1 MNVFFNY
8 FYQRIYL
15 VELIISAND
24 ITNMYLNRKFNL
36 A

>member
-8 FYQRIYL
+8 FCQRIYL

-24 ITNMYLNRKFNL
+24 ITNNVFKQEV
-36 A
+36 